1 MRVAAR
7 GSAQDADRLKGLLA
21 RKREKSQSQLCEAML
36 LRRKKGRLE
45 KTRGMETRF
54 ARLDAGSGD
63 FDARS
68 ETEKAFDFGCSP
80 PEAFL

>member
-7 GSAQDADRLKGLLA
+7 GCTQGRRQVEGLLA
-21 RKREKSQSQLCEAML
+21 KTKEKSLSQLCEAML
-36 LRRKKGRLE
+36 LRRKKRRLE

-63 FDARS
+63 FDTRS
-68 ETEKAFDFGCSP
+68 ENKEGFRFRVFSAEG
-80 PEAFL
+80 FL